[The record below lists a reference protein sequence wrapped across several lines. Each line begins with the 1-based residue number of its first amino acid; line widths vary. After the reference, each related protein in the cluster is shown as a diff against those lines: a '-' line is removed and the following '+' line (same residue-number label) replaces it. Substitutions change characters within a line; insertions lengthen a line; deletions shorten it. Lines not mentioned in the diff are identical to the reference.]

1 MGFRR
6 LSLSKT
12 SLESKK
18 STKYSTITQVRGRD
32 FGRLI
37 DRARKTSKNVTEKYL
52 NNLNYNLNSFKGLRF
67 RSNEDENEES
77 MLDKEEAQNSND
89 DEIEEKVKDL
99 AVKVKNGPL

>member
-1 MGFRR
+1 
-6 LSLSKT
+6 LSKT